1 MTVATAAV
9 AVWHRANLYKAMAC
23 VVLALIAV
31 QYLLSGVLDR
41 RSIETIFTINA
52 TRYADR
58 TYRNHPRGL
67 IIYGPATVKNIFG
80 NNNNNDNISNNDVS
94 SSKIFESI
102 GKGNTNGSVLTNNNK
117 TETPVVDTDAD
128 SVGIFPTNNN
138 NNNVVIGLPSGRPQ
152 YASNTTNN
160 TMMQQ
165 CPLVAPNLV
174 GPIAVSKTPPEMSV
188 MEKTFTEVN
197 PGGKGC
203 PKTCIAR
210 HRVAIIIPF
219 RDRPQHLQTL
229 LFNIHPIL
237 LRQQIDYQIFV
248 VEQEGTG
255 AFNRA
260 MLMNVGYVE
269 ALKERTFD
277 CFIFHDVDLLPEDDR
292 NLYTCP
298 EQPRH
303 MSVAVDKFRYKLP
316 YADLFGGVSAMSREH
331 FKLVNGFS
339 NVFWGW
345 GGEDDDMANRI
356 KAHGLHISRY
366 PANVARYKMLT
377 HKKEKANPKRYEF
390 LRSGKKRFATDGL
403 SNLQY
408 ELINKQKPKLYTWL
422 LVRLTPP
429 QPS

>member
-1 MTVATAAV
+1 MLRSPEIAVAT
-9 AVWHRANLYKAMAC
+9 N
-23 VVLALIAV
+23 
-31 QYLLSGVLDR
+31 SED
-41 RSIETIFTINA
+41 
-52 TRYADR
+52 
-58 TYRNHPRGL
+58 GL
-67 IIYGPATVKNIFG
+67 EEGS
-80 NNNNNDNISNNDVS
+80 NNNNN
-94 SSKIFESI
+94 
-102 GKGNTNGSVLTNNNK
+102 
-117 TETPVVDTDAD
+117 
-128 SVGIFPTNNN
+128 NNN
-138 NNNVVIGLPSGRPQ
+138 NNNVSSKMFLSSGKGDNGGSGLANITKPEAGVFPTSNVVGLPPGSPQ
-152 YASNTTNN
+152 YASNATNN
-160 TMMQQ
+160 ATIQQ
-165 CPLVAPNLV
+165 CPLVSPNLV
-174 GPIAVSKTPPEMSV
+174 GPVAVSKIPPEISV
-188 MEKTFTEVN
+188 IEKTFTEVN
-197 PGGKGC
+197 PGGRGC
-203 PKTCIAR
+203 PTNCVAR
-210 HRVAIIIPF
+210 DRVAIIIPF
-219 RDRPQHLQTL
+219 RDRPQHLQAL
-229 LFNIHPIL
+229 LFNVHPIL

-377 HKKEKANPKRYEF
+377 HKKEKANPKRKEALLSAFSSFSFFFFCFFSFFSLRIYIIKRCIIRRYEF
-390 LRSGKKRFATDGL
+390 LRTGKKRFATDGL

-408 ELINKQKPKLYTWL
+408 KLIDKQKPKLYTWL

>member
-1 MTVATAAV
+1 MTVAAAV
-9 AVWHRANLYKAMAC
+9 ALWHRANLYKAMAC

-67 IIYGPATVKNIFG
+67 IIYGPATVSSIFKG
-80 NNNNNDNISNNDVS
+80 HNNNNNNNNNNNVT
-94 SSKIFESI
+94 SKIFPSA
-102 GKGNTNGSVLTNNNK
+102 GKGDNGGSGLANITK
-117 TETPVVDTDAD
+117 TEA
-128 SVGIFPTNNN
+128 GIFPTNN
-138 NNNVVIGLPSGRPQ
+138 VVGLSPGSSPQ
-152 YASNTTNN
+152 YVSNATNN
-160 TMMQQ
+160 ATIQQ
-165 CPLVAPNLV
+165 CPLVSPNL
-174 GPIAVSKTPPEMSV
+174 
-188 MEKTFTEVN
+188 
-197 PGGKGC
+197 
-203 PKTCIAR
+203 
-210 HRVAIIIPF
+210 
-219 RDRPQHLQTL
+219 
-229 LFNIHPIL
+229 
-237 LRQQIDYQIFV
+237 
-248 VEQEGTG
+248 GTG

-390 LRSGKKRFATDGL
+390 LRTGKKRFATDGL

-408 ELINKQKPKLYTWL
+408 ELIDKQKPKLYTWL